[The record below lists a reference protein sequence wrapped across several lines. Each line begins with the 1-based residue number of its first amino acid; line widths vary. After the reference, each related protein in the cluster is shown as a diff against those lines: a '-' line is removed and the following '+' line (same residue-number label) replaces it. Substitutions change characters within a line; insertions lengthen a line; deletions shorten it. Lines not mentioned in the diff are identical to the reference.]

1 MKNAKNI
8 YKPAYAQIDNKTPKI
23 CRISGVEILPSK
35 IAWEKYNWTKKYFQK
50 KPKQGYFIWVKKNI
64 SSYFSTCVSIA
75 AKNTKQNLQNLLV
88 IEKNLKVNLQGI
100 CNSQRKNLSGQHKA
114 QGKIILKENSALKY
128 EHIQSWDKSD
138 IVESDYQFILEKNS
152 KLDYSYKNFQSPK
165 KLKINT
171 RINTFEKASANLNI
185 IINSIQSDINI
196 NDILIL
202 KEKNSS
208 GIIKLRL
215 VGKENSRISAHSQV
229 RAEAESKGHL
239 DCQGLLVSSEKFHS
253 ELACRR
259 GRIVEKSIIKLIPEL
274 VCQNKKA
281 QITHEA
287 SIGKISEEELNYLRM
302 RGLTEKQ
309 AIDLIVNGFL
319 EA

>member
-1 MKNAKNI
+1 MLREKRCRRV
-8 YKPAYAQIDNKTPKI
+8 YTQIDNKTPKI
-23 CRISGVEILPSK
+23 CQISGTEILPSK
-35 IAWEKYNWTKKYFQK
+35 TAWKKYNWTKKYFQK

-64 SSYFSTCVSIA
+64 SSYLSTCVSIA

-88 IEKNLKVNLQGI
+88 IEKNLKVNLQGT
-100 CNSQRKNLSGQHKA
+100 CASQRKNLSGKHQAK
-114 QGKIILKENSALKY
+114 GKIILKENSVLRY
-128 EHIQSWDKSD
+128 EHIHSWGEND
-138 IVESDYQFILEKNS
+138 IVETDYQFILEKNS
-152 KLDYSYKNFQSPK
+152 KLDYFYKNFQSPK
-165 KLKINT
+165 KIKINT
-171 RINTFEKASANLNI
+171 QINAFEKASANLNI
-185 IINSIQSDINI
+185 IINSVQSNIDI

-215 VGKENSRISAHSQV
+215 VAKKNSKITARSQV

-239 DCQGLLVSSEKFHS
+239 DCQGLLTDSEKN
-253 ELACRR
+253 
-259 GRIVEKSIIKLIPEL
+259 KSIIKLIPEL

-309 AIDLIVNGFL
+309 AIDLIINGFL